1 MKKLLLLACSMLAAV
16 GVYAQGT
23 VNFANGAAGVNAPI
37 SYNPGSG
44 ATVLAAPGNVPGNTW
59 LAMLFAGPAGTPA
72 AGLTDTIVSGAPS
85 ALGTTPGYVLGGART
100 ITGIASGGTAVL
112 QIRAWSTSLY
122 GTSYPTTAALDGS
135 APGFGLSTPISVV
148 LGGGPTPTPNMTG
161 LTSFTIAPIPEPS
174 SIALGLLGL
183 GAVALFRRR
192 K

>member
-37 SYNPGSG
+37 N
-44 ATVLAAPGNVPGNTW
+44 VDVPGGSPAPVSTANGPW
-59 LAMLFAGPAGTPA
+59 LAMLYAGPAGTLEGA
-72 AGLTDTIVSGAPS
+72 LTSTIVSGSPS

-100 ITGIASGGTAVL
+100 ITGIPSGTAAVL
-112 QIRAWSTSLY
+112 QIRAWRSDLG
-122 GTSYPTTAALDGS
+122 GTYEAALAAQGGNYVGRS
-135 APGFGLSTPISVV
+135 APITVT

-161 LTSFTIAPIPEPS
+161 LASFVIPVPEPS

-183 GAVALFRRR
+183 GAIALIRR
-192 K
+192 KK